1 MRLSSRP
8 ASQHSPARARYSPQQ
23 LYAVIADVDS
33 YHSFLPFAT
42 ASRVLAATRIS
53 EKGKER
59 YEVRDKEWLGG
70 QGEQEGERWE
80 MDAELRIGAMGY
92 EEGYVSLVE
101 TRKWDSVQVRLG
113 SCCCC

>member
-1 MRLSSRP
+1 M
-8 ASQHSPARARYSPQQ
+8 
-23 LYAVIADVDS
+23 
-33 YHSFLPFAT
+33 
-42 ASRVLAATRIS
+42 
-53 EKGKER
+53 
-59 YEVRDKEWLGG
+59 RDKEWLGG